1 MLEPVLVVCGFTGFT
16 GFVGVVGGV
25 GGSCPVMIFTKSS
38 AMATILLSSAH
49 LLINGAGFLCR
60 TLYSASSWEYAFTLA
75 SMLFQSVIFGK
86 MNPSKKWTE
95 TLV

>member
-1 MLEPVLVVCGFTGFT
+1 
-16 GFVGVVGGV
+16 
-25 GGSCPVMIFTKSS
+25 
-38 AMATILLSSAH
+38 
-49 LLINGAGFLCR
+49 
-60 TLYSASSWEYAFTLA
+60 LYSASSWEYAFTLA